1 MSENC
6 LMCLRRHCRPSRA
19 LSNNLLPLQEWPNHL
34 LGCGNKQEHTV
45 VSPTRNG
52 QRYSGRLALLNIVE
66 RGVLLAPS
74 HSKKSIILCK
84 VSLTFSLYIRG
95 CLIVRSAQSTIPQ
108 RPYSAMDY
116 AYHPPDEDEGDQTVV
131 ASSPARSKSPLGPR
145 SYSPAPS
152 PTQQPRSPLGPRPL
166 SSLAS
171 EANRPDPRPLPS
183 PIPRPGSSCAPKRR
197 LDTDSE
203 EDAVRPK
210 KPTLPSSL
218 GSVRQS
224 QLPKPRIPSGQ
235 RASGSRRTSAD
246 SSRRR
251 VPPSVA
257 VRAPE
262 AEESS
267 IVVHERPARKKY
279 ISGSFHSLHKLS
291 TDNFDDADEDQ
302 AEELLDVR
310 GMSKCLQARVRC

>member
-1 MSENC
+1 MY
-6 LMCLRRHCRPSRA
+6 LRRHYRPSRA
-19 LSNNLLPLQEWPNHL
+19 LSNNLLPLLELPNHL
-34 LGCGNKQEHTV
+34 LVCDNKQEHIV
-45 VSPTRNG
+45 VSLTRNG
-52 QRYSGRLALLNIVE
+52 QKYSGRLALLNIVE
-66 RGVLLAPS
+66 RGALLELNR
-74 HSKKSIILCK
+74 SKKYIIPCK
-84 VSLTFSLYIRG
+84 VSLTFPSYIRR
-95 CLIVRSAQSTIPQ
+95 CLIVRSAQLNIPQ

-116 AYHPPDEDEGDQTVV
+116 AYPRQDEDEGDQTIV

-171 EANRPDPRPLPS
+171 EANRPDPRPLPL

-203 EDAVRPK
+203 EDAIRPK
-210 KPTLPSSL
+210 KPTLLPSL

-251 VPPSVA
+251 VPPAVA

-262 AEESS
+262 AEEPS

-310 GMSKCLQARVRC
+310 GMSKDSQSRVRY